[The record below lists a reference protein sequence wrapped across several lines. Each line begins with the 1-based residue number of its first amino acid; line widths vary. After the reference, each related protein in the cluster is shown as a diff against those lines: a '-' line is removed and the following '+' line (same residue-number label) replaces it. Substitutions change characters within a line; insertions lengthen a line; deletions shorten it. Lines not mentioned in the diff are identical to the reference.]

1 MENLK
6 KLFLD
11 TEFTGLHQKT
21 TLISLAL
28 VAETGEEFYAEFTDY
43 DKNQVD
49 DWLVEN
55 VISKLFLNDKN
66 QSRKLEK
73 MYIRGNRSEVKSALL
88 IWLEQFGIERNE
100 KKEIIPSLQIW
111 ADVLHYDWVLFCELF
126 GGARSIPKQ
135 IHFKAMDLSTLLF
148 AKGVAITGQNFE
160 LKDLI
165 DEKDLP
171 KNFKPHN
178 ALSDAQLGM
187 KVLKKYMNYV

>member
-1 MENLK
+1 MGKLK

-49 DWLVEN
+49 DWVLQN

-88 IWLEQFGIERNE
+88 IWLEQFGIEKNE
-100 KKEIIPSLQIW
+100 KDEIVPSLQIW
-111 ADVLHYDWVLFCELF
+111 ADVPHYDWVLFCELF

-135 IHFKAMDLSTLLF
+135 IHSKALDLSTLLF
-148 AKGVAITGQNFE
+148 AKGVDITGKNFE

-187 KVLKKYMNYV
+187 KVLKKYMGQ